1 MITARPIPAHNN
13 PNAMAATSLNTNSR
27 TETPGTQLVD
37 GVQVAKTPTLP
48 TFATFAEERLHR
60 KQRLASAFRLF
71 AKFGFS
77 EGVAGHITA
86 RDPERVDHFW
96 VNPFGM
102 HFGLVR
108 VSDLVLVDEHGVVVE
123 GKHPVNEAAFA
134 IHSRLHMARP
144 DVIAAAHAHSLYGKT
159 WSTLGRLLDPLTQD
173 ACAFY
178 EDHSLYD
185 DYTGVVYDM
194 SEGDRIARA
203 LGHRK
208 AVILQNHGILTVG
221 STVDEAAWF
230 FITMDRSCQAQ
241 LMAEA
246 AGKPRLISPES
257 ARVAQKQVGNAR
269 VGWFQYQPL
278 WDLIVREQPD
288 LLD

>member
-1 MITARPIPAHNN
+1 
-13 PNAMAATSLNTNSR
+13 MATTSLPAAQSADS
-27 TETPGTQLVD
+27 PGTLVVD
-37 GVQVAKTPTLP
+37 GVKVANTPSMP
-48 TFATFAEERLHR
+48 TFKSIAEERLHR

-86 RDPERVDHFW
+86 RDPELHDHFW

-102 HFGLVR
+102 HFAHIR
-108 VSDLVLVDEHGVVVE
+108 VSDLILVNEQGRVVE
-123 GKHPVNEAAFA
+123 GDRPVNEAAFA

-144 DVIAAAHAHSLYGKT
+144 DVVAAAHAHSLYGKT
-159 WSTLGRLLDPLTQD
+159 WSSLGRLLDPLTQD

-178 EDHSLYD
+178 EDHSVFTEYA
-185 DYTGVVYDM
+185 GVVYEM
-194 SEGDRIARA
+194 SEGDQIAKC

-230 FITMDRSCQAQ
+230 FITMDRSCQSQ
-241 LMAEA
+241 LLAEA
-246 AGKPRLISPES
+246 AGKPIPISHAS
-257 ARVAQKQVGNAR
+257 AVVAQKQIGNPR